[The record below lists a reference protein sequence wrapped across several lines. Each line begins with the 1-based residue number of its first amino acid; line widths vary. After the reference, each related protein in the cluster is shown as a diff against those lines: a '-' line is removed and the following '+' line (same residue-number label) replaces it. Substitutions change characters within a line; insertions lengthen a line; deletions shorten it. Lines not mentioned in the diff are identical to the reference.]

1 MRRNDKILI
10 VVILLAV
17 GIMWAWM
24 YGHRERGGYVVVSV
38 DGEEYGKYSLE
49 EEQMGEIGETN
60 RLEITDGGAK
70 MVHAD
75 CPDRAGMHP
84 VSGTGDRGINR
95 CDVSVL

>member
-49 EEQMGEIGETN
+49 EEQMVEIGETN

-75 CPDRAGMHP
+75 CPDRPGMY
-84 VSGTGDRGINR
+84 SACGERNR
-95 CDVSVL
+95 YDNRRDVSVL